1 MNNKNIWIFNM
12 DINHCNRKTEWQK
25 QKITVKKCVDIFL
38 FLMFVSCRVQNPMT
52 MHQSK
57 TQKFMVQ
64 QKNYHTHTQVH
75 GVGPTL
81 NRAIPLSV
89 GHNPINRKCNPSSAG
104 SLWIQCVF
112 CDFSQHMSMEEYCH
126 LKHLKSTVK

>member
-1 MNNKNIWIFNM
+1 
-12 DINHCNRKTEWQK
+12 
-25 QKITVKKCVDIFL
+25 
-38 FLMFVSCRVQNPMT
+38 MT

-75 GVGPTL
+75 GVGPNL

-89 GHNPINRKCNPSSAG
+89 GHNPIHGKD
-104 SLWIQCVF
+104 I
-112 CDFSQHMSMEEYCH
+112 
-126 LKHLKSTVK
+126 